1 MNARFGSTIIH
12 MNNVSTKLYSFEQY
26 FLKNS
31 SQGGRLHG
39 WLEEA
44 WLPAYTRLTGSK
56 SVLVLDGVMTEHMP
70 QVAVVA
76 EWDSFAQWQ
85 AARLSMRSD
94 PDMRAALEYWE
105 DHAEPPYEHF
115 TQSLLEGTPYSP
127 LLQAGGEKPR
137 VFELR
142 VYHAPTWR
150 QLHALHNRF
159 EDPEI
164 AIFHRCGI
172 HPVLYTSALFGEM
185 MPNLIYFTPFDSLGA
200 REAAWATFQ
209 ADEEWIRVRTASI
222 AEHGQ
227 INAFFKVALYKA
239 AAYSPVK

>member
-1 MNARFGSTIIH
+1 MNKAT
-12 MNNVSTKLYSFEQY
+12 TKLYSFEQY

-31 SQGGRLHG
+31 SQGARLHG

-44 WLPAYTRLTGSK
+44 WLPAYTRRTGSD
-56 SVLVLDGVMTEHMP
+56 SVLVMDAVVADHMP

-85 AARLSMRSD
+85 ETRQGMRAD
-94 PDMRAALEYWE
+94 ADMRAALGYWE

-115 TQSLLEGTPYSP
+115 SSSLLEQTHYSP
-127 LLQAGGEKPR
+127 ALTAGGAEKGR

-142 VYHAPTWR
+142 VYHAPTFR
-150 QLHALHNRF
+150 QLRALHDRF
-159 EDPEI
+159 EGPEI
-164 AIFHRCGI
+164 PIFHRCGI
-172 HPVLYTSALFGEM
+172 HPVLYTSALFGPL

-200 REAAWATFQ
+200 REAAWAKFQ
-209 ADEEWIRVRTASI
+209 ADEEWIRVRTESI

-227 INAFFKVALYKA
+227 INAFFKVGLYKA
-239 AAYSPVK
+239 TGYSPVK

>member
-1 MNARFGSTIIH
+1 
-12 MNNVSTKLYSFEQY
+12 MNNPSTKLYTFEQY

-31 SQGGRLHG
+31 SQGSRLHG

-44 WLPAYTRLTGSK
+44 WLPAYSRLTDK
-56 SVLVLDGVMTEHMP
+56 RAVLVMDAVVADHMP

-76 EWDSFAQWQ
+76 EWDSFEQWQ
-85 AARLSMRSD
+85 DSRASMRD
-94 PDMRAALEYWE
+94 DADMRAALGYWE
-105 DHAEPPYEHF
+105 DHHEPPYEHF
-115 TQSLLEGTPYSP
+115 TQSLLESTSYSP
-127 LLQAGGEKPR
+127 VLKPGGEKPH

-142 VYHAPTWR
+142 VYHAPTYR
-150 QLHALHNRF
+150 QLGALHDRF

-172 HPVLYTSALFGEM
+172 LPILYTSALFGPL
-185 MPNLIYFTPFDSLGA
+185 MPNLIYFTPFESLAA
-200 REAAWATFQ
+200 REAAWTKFQ
-209 ADEEWIRVRTASI
+209 ADEEWVRVRTESI

-227 INAFFKVALYKA
+227 VNAFFKVAMYKA

>member
-1 MNARFGSTIIH
+1 
-12 MNNVSTKLYSFEQY
+12 
-26 FLKNS
+26 
-31 SQGGRLHG
+31 
-39 WLEEA
+39 
-44 WLPAYTRLTGSK
+44 
-56 SVLVLDGVMTEHMP
+56 
-70 QVAVVA
+70 
-76 EWDSFAQWQ
+76 
-85 AARLSMRSD
+85 
-94 PDMRAALEYWE
+94 
-105 DHAEPPYEHF
+105 
-115 TQSLLEGTPYSP
+115 
-127 LLQAGGEKPR
+127 

-200 REAAWATFQ
+200 REAAWAKFQ
-209 ADEEWIRVRTASI
+209 ADEEWIQVRTASI

>member
-1 MNARFGSTIIH
+1 MK
-12 MNNVSTKLYSFEQY
+12 NVSTKLYTFEQY

-31 SQGGRLHG
+31 SQGGRLHA

-56 SVLVLDGVMTEHMP
+56 SVLVMDAVVADHLP
-70 QVAVVA
+70 QVGVVA

-85 AARLSMRSD
+85 AARQSMRND

-115 TQSLLEGTPYSP
+115 SQSLLEGTPYSP
-127 LLQAGGEKPR
+127 QLQAGEGKSR

-142 VYHAPTWR
+142 IYHAPTWR
-150 QLHALHNRF
+150 HLHALHERF
-159 EDPEI
+159 EGPEI
-164 AIFHRCGI
+164 PIFHRCGI
-172 HPVLYTSALFGEM
+172 HPVLYTSALFGPM
-185 MPNLIYFTPFDSLGA
+185 MPNLVYFTPFDSLGA
-200 REAAWATFQ
+200 REEAWTKFQ
-209 ADEEWIRVRTASI
+209 TDEEWIQVRSESI
-222 AEHGQ
+222 QEHGQ
-227 INAFFKVALYKA
+227 VNAFFKVALYKA

>member
-1 MNARFGSTIIH
+1 MNKAS
-12 MNNVSTKLYSFEQY
+12 SKLYTFDQY

-31 SQGGRLHG
+31 SQGSRLHG

-44 WLPAYTRLTGSK
+44 WLPAYTRLTGK
-56 SVLVLDGVMTEHMP
+56 RTALVLDAVVAEHMP
-70 QVAVVA
+70 QVAMVA

-85 AARLSMRSD
+85 DSRASMRAD
-94 PDMRAALEYWE
+94 ADMRAALGYWE
-105 DHAEPPYEHF
+105 DHTEPPYEHF

-127 LLQAGGEKPR
+127 VLKAGGDKPR

-142 VYHAPTWR
+142 VYHAPTYR
-150 QLHALHNRF
+150 QLSALYDRF

-164 AIFHRCGI
+164 SIFHRCGI
-172 HPVLYTSALFGEM
+172 HPVLYTSALFGSL

-200 REAAWATFQ
+200 REAAWAQFQ
-209 ADEEWIRVRTASI
+209 ADEEWIRVRTESI

-227 INAFFKVALYKA
+227 VNAFFKVALYKA

>member
-1 MNARFGSTIIH
+1 MKNA
-12 MNNVSTKLYSFEQY
+12 STKLYTFEQY

-31 SQGGRLHG
+31 SQSGRLHG
-39 WLEEA
+39 WLEGA
-44 WLPAYTRLTGSK
+44 WLPAYTRLTGEQ
-56 SVLVLDGVMTEHMP
+56 SVLVMDATVAEHVP

-85 AARLSMRSD
+85 DARTAMRAD
-94 PDMRAALEYWE
+94 EDMRAALGYWE

-115 TQSLLEGTPYSP
+115 SQSLLEATPYSP
-127 LLQAGGEKPR
+127 VLTPGGEKPR

-142 VYHAPTWR
+142 VYHAPTYR
-150 QLHALHNRF
+150 QSKALHDRF
-159 EDPEI
+159 AGPEI
-164 AIFHRCGI
+164 PIFHRSGI
-172 HPVLYTSALFGEM
+172 HPALYASALFGSW

-200 REAAWATFQ
+200 REAAWAKFM
-209 ADEEWIRVRTASI
+209 ADEEWIRVRMESV

-239 AAYSPVK
+239 ASYSPVK

>member
-1 MNARFGSTIIH
+1 MNKASA
-12 MNNVSTKLYSFEQY
+12 KLYTFEQY

-44 WLPAYTRLTGSK
+44 WLPAYTRLTGSE
-56 SVLVLDGVMTEHMP
+56 SALIMDAVVADHMP

-85 AARLSMRSD
+85 EARLSMRSD
-94 PDMRAALEYWE
+94 ADMRAALAYWE
-105 DHAEPPYEHF
+105 DHVEPPYEHF
-115 TQSLLEGTPYSP
+115 TQSLLEATPYSP
-127 LLQAGGEKPR
+127 ALEPGGAKAR

-142 VYHAPTWR
+142 NYHAPTWR
-150 QLHALHNRF
+150 QLRALHDRF
-159 EDPEI
+159 EGPEI
-164 AIFHRCGI
+164 PIFHRCGI

-185 MPNLIYFTPFDSLGA
+185 MPNLLYFTPFASLGD
-200 REAAWATFQ
+200 REAAWAKFQ
-209 ADEEWIRVRTASI
+209 ADEEWIRVRTESV

-227 INAFFKVALYKA
+227 INAFFKVALYRA
-239 AAYSPVK
+239 TAYSPVK